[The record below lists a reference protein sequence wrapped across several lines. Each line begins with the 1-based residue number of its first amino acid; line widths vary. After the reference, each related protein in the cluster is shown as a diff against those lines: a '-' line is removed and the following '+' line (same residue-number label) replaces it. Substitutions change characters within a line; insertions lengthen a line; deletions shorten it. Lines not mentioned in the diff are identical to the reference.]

1 MQTSTGQPTTA
12 DPKADPKA
20 TLDACSGGTFGTV
33 SRAGLVERP
42 DQAFPKLSALLGYLD
57 TLRARADLA
66 VLTELLNGLDVSRCD
81 IAGCCQFGGKGY
93 RRNTIARSDW
103 YELLAL
109 CWRSGDCTPIHDHQ
123 GVSCAFRVV
132 EGQGTEIRFV
142 PTASGLIKPV
152 ASIEMNP
159 GYVCA
164 ADDADIHQV
173 CNMQA
178 PGQDLVTLHIYSP
191 PIRTMHT
198 YAFTNAISPDAASSY
213 EKPQEPAREYAAP
226 KGGNGPD
233 MHC

>member
-1 MQTSTGQPTTA
+1 MTSTTGQPATA
-12 DPKADPKA
+12 SSAAPHA
-20 TLDACSGGTFGTV
+20 TPDACSGGAFGTA

-42 DQAFPKLSALLGYLD
+42 DQAFPKLSSLLGYLD
-57 TLRARADLA
+57 TLRARADLK
-66 VLTELLNGLDVSRCD
+66 VLTELLTGLDVGRCD
-81 IAGCCQFGGKGY
+81 IAGCCQFGAKGY

-132 EGQGTEIRFV
+132 EGLGTEIRFV
-142 PTASGLIKPV
+142 PTASGLIKP
-152 ASIEMNP
+152 AATIEMNP

-198 YAFTNAISPDAASSY
+198 YSFTNAISPDAANSY

-226 KGGNGPD
+226 KGGNSPD
-233 MHC
+233 MLC

>member
-1 MQTSTGQPTTA
+1 MQTSTGQPA
-12 DPKADPKA
+12 KADPKA
-20 TLDACSGGTFGTV
+20 TPDACSGGAFGTA